1 MTAGTPEV
9 RVWFT
14 RLCADPPGRMPQETK
29 RRVRTATRRW
39 VHATVA
45 RWLAVPPRAL
55 RWERDDGGKPFVV
68 ARGRTVH
75 LSYSHSDGVAGLA
88 LSESAPVGLDVE
100 RVRERTHLEAL
111 AHGCL
116 SATEFAQWRRLPERT
131 GPEGFCRL
139 WTRKEAVL
147 KAWGS
152 GVPALL
158 DRVGTALGSDG
169 APGPEDAQG
178 SGGSAAVRIVQLPAE
193 LGPAAGWTVHEVPA
207 PRGHLAAVAV
217 RAAGARVRMAGTLL
231 STTEHDHMERSFPD
245 VAHR

>member
-1 MTAGTPEV
+1 M
-9 RVWFT
+9 WFT
-14 RLCADPPGRMPQETK
+14 RVCADPPGRMPQETK
-29 RRVRTATRRW
+29 RRVRDATRRW
-39 VHATVA
+39 VRAVVA
-45 RWLAVPPRAL
+45 RRLAVPGEAL
-55 RWERDDGGKPFVV
+55 RWERDDEGKPFVV
-68 ARGRTVH
+68 TGGRIVH

-88 LSESAPVGLDVE
+88 LSEAAPVGMDVE

-116 SATEFAQWRRLPERT
+116 SADEFAQWRRRPERT

-158 DRVGTALGSDG
+158 DQVGTALGPY
-169 APGPEDAQG
+169 AARAH
-178 SGGSAAVRIVQLPAE
+178 GGTPVRIARLPPE
-193 LGPAAGWTVHEVPA
+193 LGPAADWTVYDVPA

-217 RAAGARVRMAGTLL
+217 HAAGARLRLARTPP
-231 STTEHDHMERSFPD
+231 STTEHDHTERSSPD